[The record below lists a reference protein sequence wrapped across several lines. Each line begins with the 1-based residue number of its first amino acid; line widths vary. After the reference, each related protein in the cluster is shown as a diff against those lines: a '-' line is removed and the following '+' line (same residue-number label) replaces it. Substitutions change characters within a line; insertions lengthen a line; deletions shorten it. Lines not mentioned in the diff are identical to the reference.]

1 MYWALNSDEISK
13 ISEIEK
19 YGTRNSD
26 VVFLD
31 FGDDKQDADPLL
43 FSKVIPYLFLILF
56 YLDVYYLSRF
66 LFGNICVSVL

>member
-1 MYWALNSDEISK
+1 MAIQSITSSNSNSQTLLLMYWTLNSDEIGK

-26 VVFLD
+26 FVFLD

-43 FSKVIPYLFLILF
+43 F
-56 YLDVYYLSRF
+56 
-66 LFGNICVSVL
+66 